1 MNNDLVVKI
10 FTISN
15 GLEEIDQVKI
25 IRIKSKDYNLLIMKD
40 YLAMI
45 GRVEGSVEIETE
57 KETIRKENIEGY
69 YIHQHNQFKLLIK
82 ELVYEHS
89 E

>member
-1 MNNDLVVKI
+1 MNNDLIVKI

-15 GLEEIDQVKI
+15 GLEEIEQVKI
-25 IRIKSKDYNLLIMKD
+25 IRIKSKEYNLLIMKD

-69 YIHQHNQFKLLIK
+69 YIHQHNEFKLLIK

>member
-15 GLEEIDQVKI
+15 GLEQIEQVKI

-40 YLAMI
+40 YLATI

-57 KETIRKENIEGY
+57 KETIRKENIEAY
-69 YIHQHNQFKLLIK
+69 YIHQHNEFKLLIK
-82 ELVYEHS
+82 ELTYEHS

>member
-15 GLEEIDQVKI
+15 GLEEIEQVKI
-25 IRIKSKDYNLLIMKD
+25 IRIKSKEYNLLIMKD

-69 YIHQHNQFKLLIK
+69 YIHQHNEFKLLIK
-82 ELVYEHS
+82 ELIYEHF

>member
-15 GLEEIDQVKI
+15 GLEEIEQVKI
-25 IRIKSKDYNLLIMKD
+25 IRIKSKEYNLLIMKD

-69 YIHQHNQFKLLIK
+69 YIHQHNEFKLLIK
-82 ELVYEHS
+82 ELIYEHS

>member
-25 IRIKSKDYNLLIMKD
+25 IRIKSKEYNLLIMKD

>member
-69 YIHQHNQFKLLIK
+69 YIHQHNEFKLLIK

>member
-15 GLEEIDQVKI
+15 GLEQIEQVKI

>member
-25 IRIKSKDYNLLIMKD
+25 IRIKSKEYNLLIMKD

-69 YIHQHNQFKLLIK
+69 YIHQHNEFKLLIK

>member
-15 GLEEIDQVKI
+15 GLEEIEQVKI
-25 IRIKSKDYNLLIMKD
+25 IRIKSKEYNLLIMKD

-69 YIHQHNQFKLLIK
+69 YIHQHNEFKLLIK

>member
-15 GLEEIDQVKI
+15 GLEQIEQVKI

-40 YLAMI
+40 YL
-45 GRVEGSVEIETE
+45 RCV
-57 KETIRKENIEGY
+57 
-69 YIHQHNQFKLLIK
+69 
-82 ELVYEHS
+82 
-89 E
+89 

>member
-1 MNNDLVVKI
+1 MNNDLIVKI

-25 IRIKSKDYNLLIMKD
+25 IRIKSKEYNLLIMKD

-69 YIHQHNQFKLLIK
+69 YIHQHNEFKLLIK

>member
-15 GLEEIDQVKI
+15 GLEQIEQVKI

-40 YLAMI
+40 YLAMV